1 MNTNKSFKNSLNN
14 SLNNSF
20 NKNSFNSYTLKKKS
34 NKSNKIH
41 FSNDTHYINQKKGIQ
56 NYRNKFKTILMEY
69 LENIWDNDDNVFFD
83 KKKLT
88 ENQLSTMKKAIFK
101 CINQMIENE
110 IREDV
115 TLIEE
120 NRNKLQCLG
129 LASFILSVK
138 VFGEYDHSNIKIS
151 QLISEKGN
159 ITDGA
164 CDIKTVN
171 EYERKLFENS
181 NFIPCRKLQI
191 KYGHLPEKFDD
202 KMRRL
207 AFKYQKYW
215 IINETRDKP
224 FPTFNIN
231 DALLIEKLNIKLPHE
246 NNNNEYDLD
255 FLIMDAIETL
265 YKKHDWELIKNDKGF
280 EWINNKEKKI
290 LKHPPK
296 IHFNIMKK

>member
-1 MNTNKSFKNSLNN
+1 MNINK

-20 NKNSFNSYTLKKKS
+20 NNSFNRNSFKRNSYTLKKSK
-34 NKSNKIH
+34 K
-41 FSNDTHYINQKKGIQ
+41 SNDTHHINEKKVIQ

-110 IREDV
+110 IRKDV

-164 CDIKTVN
+164 CDIKIVN

-215 IINETRDKP
+215 IINETRD
-224 FPTFNIN
+224 
-231 DALLIEKLNIKLPHE
+231 ALLIEKLNIKLPLK

-255 FLIMDAIETL
+255 FLIMDTIETL
-265 YKKHDWELIKNDKGF
+265 YKNHDWELIKNDKRF

-296 IHFNIMKK
+296 IHFNIIKK